1 MELTNMRPE
10 SGHPIHKLII
20 PLSPRNSSGP
30 KGSAPRRNSAVRRGI
45 QILGEGPPSFSAA
58 TRAAAAAIMVLKR
71 GLSRRR
77 MKSGST
83 LM

>member
-10 SGHPIHKLII
+10 SGHSIHKLII
-20 PLSPRNSSGP
+20 PLAPRNSSGP
-30 KGSAPRRNSAVRRGI
+30 KGSAPRCNSAVRRGL
-45 QILGEGPPSFSAA
+45 QTLGEGPPSFSAA
-58 TRAAAAAIMVLKR
+58 AAAAAIMALKR
-71 GLSRRR
+71 ALSRRR